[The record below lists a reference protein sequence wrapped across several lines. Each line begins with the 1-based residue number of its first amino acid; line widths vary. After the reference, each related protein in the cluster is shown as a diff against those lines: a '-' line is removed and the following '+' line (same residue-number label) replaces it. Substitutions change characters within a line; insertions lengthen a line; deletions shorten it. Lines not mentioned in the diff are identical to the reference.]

1 MHDEVSIL
9 NESSSLKSLK
19 LIINNIVI
27 LSFHKVAWEY
37 INNFGYMDRFVV
49 A

>member
-9 NESSSLKSLK
+9 DENSFLKSLK
-19 LIINNIVI
+19 LIIDHII
-27 LSFHKVAWEY
+27 IISFHKVAWEY
-37 INNFGYMDRFVV
+37 INNFGYMDRFVI